1 MDDIDESGGI
11 IIEVKPEYSSEHSEP
26 EQGRFVFVYYI
37 TIRNEGEQ
45 AAQLLSRH
53 WLITDGNGMVEEVM
67 GEGVIGEQP
76 VIGAGDMHQYN
87 SFCVL
92 QTNVG
97 YMEGSYR
104 MLSEQGEIFDAPIP
118 AFTLAVPGAL
128 N

>member
-1 MDDIDESGGI
+1 MNACNAIVV
-11 IIEVKPEYSSEHSEP
+11 EVKAEYSVEHSEP

-67 GEGVIGEQP
+67 GEGVVGEQP
-76 VIGAGDMHQYN
+76 VIGAGEMHQYN

-97 YMEGSYR
+97 YMQGSYR
-104 MLSEQGEIFDAPIP
+104 MLSEQGELFDAVIP
-118 AFTLAVPGAL
+118 AFTLATPGSL

>member
-1 MDDIDESGGI
+1 MSENCSIVVD
-11 IIEVKPEYSSEHSEP
+11 VKSEYSTEHSEP

-53 WLITDGNGMVEEVM
+53 WLISDANGMVEEVM

-76 VIGAGDMHQYN
+76 VIGAGEMHQYN

-104 MLSEQGEIFDAPIP
+104 MLSEQGELFDAVIP
-118 AFTLAVPGAL
+118 AFTLAVPGSL

>member
-11 IIEVKPEYSSEHSEP
+11 VIEVKPEYSSEHSEP

-67 GEGVIGEQP
+67 GEGVVGEQP
-76 VIGAGDMHQYN
+76 VIGAGEMHQYN

-104 MLSEQGEIFDAPIP
+104 MLSEQGEIFDAQVP
-118 AFTLAVPGAL
+118 AFTLAVPGTL

>member
-1 MDDIDESGGI
+1 MAEVCNI
-11 IIEVKPEYSSEHSEP
+11 IVETRPEYSTEHSEP
-26 EQGRFVFVYYI
+26 EQGRFVFIYYI
-37 TIRNEGEQ
+37 TIRNVGEQ

-53 WLITDGNGMVEEVM
+53 WIITDGNGLVEEVM
-67 GEGVIGEQP
+67 GDGVIGEQP
-76 VIGAGDMHQYN
+76 VIAPGQSHQYN

-104 MLSEQGEIFDAPIP
+104 MLSEQGELFDAPIA
-118 AFTLAVPGAL
+118 AFTLAAPGAL

>member
-1 MDDIDESGGI
+1 MSESCSI
-11 IIEVKPEYSSEHSEP
+11 IVDVKPEYSSEHSEP

-53 WLITDGNGMVEEVM
+53 WLITDANGMVEEVM

-76 VIGAGDMHQYN
+76 VIAAGEMHQYN

-104 MLSEQGEIFDAPIP
+104 MLSEQGELFDAAIP
-118 AFTLAVPGAL
+118 AFTLAAPGSL

>member
-1 MDDIDESGGI
+1 MTKLNRIVVD
-11 IIEVKPEYSSEHSEP
+11 VNVEYSSEHSEP
-26 EQGRFVFVYYI
+26 DQARFVFIYYI
-37 TIRNEGEQ
+37 TIRNNADQ

-53 WLITDGNGMVEEVM
+53 WIITDGNGMVEEVM
-67 GEGVIGEQP
+67 GEGVIGQQP
-76 VIGAGDMHQYN
+76 VIPAGGSHQYN
-87 SFCVL
+87 SFSVL

-104 MLSEQGEIFDAPIP
+104 MLSESGEMFDAPIP

>member
-1 MDDIDESGGI
+1 MNACNAIVV
-11 IIEVKPEYSSEHSEP
+11 EVKAEYSVEHSEP

-67 GEGVIGEQP
+67 GEGVVGEQP
-76 VIGAGDMHQYN
+76 VIGAGEMHQYN

-104 MLSEQGEIFDAPIP
+104 MLSEQGELFDAVIP
-118 AFTLAVPGAL
+118 AFTLATPGSL

>member
-1 MDDIDESGGI
+1 MTDSKRIVVD
-11 IIEVKPEYSSEHSEP
+11 VNVEYFSEHSEP
-26 EQGRFVFVYYI
+26 HQGRFVFVYYI
-37 TIRNEGEQ
+37 TIRNTADQ

-53 WLITDGNGMVEEVM
+53 WIITDGNGLVEEVM
-67 GEGVIGEQP
+67 GEGVVGEQP
-76 VIGAGDMHQYN
+76 VISAGASHQYN

-104 MLSEQGEIFDAPIP
+104 MLSENGETFDAPIP
-118 AFTLAVPGAL
+118 AFTLASPGSL

>member
-1 MDDIDESGGI
+1 MSECDVIVD
-11 IIEVKPEYSSEHSEP
+11 VKPEYSSQHSEP

-45 AAQLLSRH
+45 AVQLLSRH

-76 VIGAGDMHQYN
+76 VIGPGDAHQYN

-92 QTNVG
+92 QTKVG

-104 MLSEQGEIFDAPIP
+104 MLSEQGELFDAEIP
-118 AFTLAVPGAL
+118 AFTLAAPGSL